1 VAWEASGEE
10 AVIAWAPKNEN
21 YVRFLAWQKGTELAD
36 VAVQEGPGMQDHPWL
51 VRLLPISG
59 TEKIVLLGENTSNE
73 LRYSLWTGDRF
84 KGDPAILL
92 ESDVPVLNEVAYDC
106 AEANVPRTGGTGT
119 GGG

>member
-1 VAWEASGEE
+1 
-10 AVIAWAPKNEN
+10 
-21 YVRFLAWQKGTELAD
+21 
-36 VAVQEGPGMQDHPWL
+36 MQDQPWL

-59 TEKIVLLGENTSNE
+59 TEKIVLLGENISND

-92 ESDVPVLNEVAYDC
+92 ESGVPVLNEVAYDC